1 MHGEMCVFFAC
12 KWQNSRGED
21 KNETEIVTSARKKS
35 EKSGKNKSQ
44 RRPNEHGSK
53 YAIMLFIFS
62 YKSAK
67 QGKETNKNPLSYH
80 GNKRGKCKKKIQKP
94 VFPHC
99 ISGTNNCSVKLET

>member
-1 MHGEMCVFFAC
+1 MKLKLWLPLA
-12 KWQNSRGED
+12 
-21 KNETEIVTSARKKS
+21 KKS

-80 GNKRGKCKKKIQKP
+80 GNERGKCKKNPKTS
-94 VFPHC
+94 FPALHKRHEQLQC
-99 ISGTNNCSVKLET
+99 